1 MKKIR
6 TYSDLPDRTASDVAG
21 QLAAQAE
28 RLQRRLASVSHTLA
42 VLSGKG
48 GVGKSLV
55 TANLAAVLAD
65 RGARVGVLDAD
76 LNGPSMPRLLG
87 ADRARPLKV
96 TDQAIEPAVG
106 AAGVRLMSMDLL
118 LAGADVPV
126 RWAGPATGSFAWRG
140 TLEANTLREF
150 LSDTAWGELDYLI
163 LDLPPGTDRVVPI
176 HELMPGLGGAVAVT
190 TPSDLS
196 RYIVRKSLTMVRE
209 LGIPVVGY
217 VNNMSGY
224 SCPHCGNVGPLF
236 ESHGP
241 EFERIPRLVDIPF
254 DPIFGYDTD
263 SGRPGALQRPDSAGA
278 RAVSLLADR
287 VRSFFAGE
295 ES

>member
-6 TYSDLPDRTASDVAG
+6 TYSDLPDSTASDVAG

-28 RLQRRLASVSHTLA
+28 RLKRRLAPVRHTLA

-65 RGARVGVLDAD
+65 QGARVGVVDAD
-76 LNGPSMPRLLG
+76 LNGPSMARLLG
-87 ADRARPLKV
+87 ADRALPLKV
-96 TDQAIEPAVG
+96 TDQAIEPASG

-118 LAGADVPV
+118 LAGGDAPV
-126 RWAGPATGSFAWRG
+126 QWVGPSTGSYVWRG

-150 LSDTAWGELDYLI
+150 LSDTAWGELDFLI
-163 LDLPPGTDRVVPI
+163 LDLPPGTERVVPI
-176 HELMPGLGGAVAVT
+176 HELLPDLGGAVVVT

-196 RYIVRKSLTMVRE
+196 RYIVRKSLTMARE
-209 LGIPVVGY
+209 LGIPIVGY

-224 SCPHCGNVGPLF
+224 SCQHCGKVGPLF
-236 ESHGP
+236 ESDEP
-241 EFERIPRLVDIPF
+241 EFEDIPRLADIPF

-278 RAVSLLADR
+278 QAVSLLADR
-287 VRSFFAGE
+287 VRTFFAGE